1 MAEADDQEN
10 PKPTD
15 PGKAKCKA
23 GGEGGSRGQYVTQL
37 LQTICDA
44 RRNRSG
50 NQTYDR
56 AQSQQKPNL
65 LR

>member
-1 MAEADDQEN
+1 MTEADGQEN

-15 PGKAKCKA
+15 PRKAKCKA
-23 GGEGGSRGQYVTQL
+23 GSEGGSRGQYVTQL

-44 RRNRSG
+44 RRNRSD
-50 NQTYDR
+50 NQTHDR